1 MNNELIPVFNILSK
15 DEQKTLKLL
24 TEELKD
30 AYFKR
35 QIFRTETEARIS
47 VLNDGEH
54 PTNASKYWQ
63 AVREQTMMLDQL
75 AILSFEM
82 RRQEV
87 RLEKLKKKLLQ
98 STDELEK
105 AELQIDIDEIMFF
118 KIQSEQNAKD
128 RVREIQMWSKLKAE
142 VNDGSFDT
150 QNVNAHQ
157 LDSYRKILEN
167 RASVATN
174 FSSPSELMN
183 IAGPLS
189 TAKRQLK
196 QTEKLSF

>member
-1 MNNELIPVFNILSK
+1 MNKELIPIFNTLNEA
-15 DEQKTLKLL
+15 EQNTLKHL

-82 RRQEV
+82 RRHETK
-87 RLEKLKKKLLQ
+87 LEKLRRKLLQ
-98 STDELEK
+98 TTDELEK
-105 AELQIDIDEIMFF
+105 EEIQIDIDEITFF
-118 KIQSEQNAKD
+118 KIQSQQNAKD
-128 RVREIQMWSKLKAE
+128 RVREIQMWSTLKAE

-150 QNVNAHQ
+150 QHVNTHQ
-157 LDSYRKILEN
+157 LESYRKILEN
-167 RASVATN
+167 RARVASN
-174 FSSPSELMN
+174 SSSPSELMN

-189 TAKRQLK
+189 TVKKQLK
-196 QTEKLSF
+196 QTEKLTL